1 MTTTKQQNKLAEQLS
16 IAQAAQRL
24 NMSTETIRRLINRG
38 ELKAYRYGPRL
49 IRIDANDLLALREEV
64 NPVGRWLYETRG
76 ERIGGEAA

>member
-1 MTTTKQQNKLAEQLS
+1 MTTTKQQHKLAEQLS

>member
-1 MTTTKQQNKLAEQLS
+1 MTTTKQQHKLTEQLS

-38 ELKAYRYGPRL
+38 ELRAYRYGPRL
-49 IRIDANDLLALREEV
+49 IRIDANELLALREEV

-76 ERIGGEAA
+76 ERIGGGAA